1 MWYCGELFRGWC
13 GCGNGNVA
21 INLARVCADDMAVQV
36 SRQFYGECGFAA
48 SGGTGDDDG
57 GATGWAYVS
66 AMVLCNDT
74 GYLDDDF
81 CGFFHGGDRYVFVT
95 SVEVEAAGKYV
106 GAWQAFE

>member
-1 MWYCGELFRGWC
+1 MIWQCRCRASSMASVVLPLP
-13 GCGNGNVA
+13 VA
-21 INLARVCADDMAVQV
+21 PVMMMAVPP
-36 SRQFYGECGFAA
+36 
-48 SGGTGDDDG
+48 
-57 GATGWAYVS
+57 GWAYVS
-66 AMVLCNDT
+66 AMDLCNDT

>member
-1 MWYCGELFRGWC
+1 MVWYCGELVRGRC

-57 GATGWAYVS
+57 GATG
-66 AMVLCNDT
+66 T
-74 GYLDDDF
+74 GVCISD
-81 CGFFHGGDRYVFVT
+81 GFVQRYGLF
-95 SVEVEAAGKYV
+95 GR
-106 GAWQAFE
+106 

>member
-1 MWYCGELFRGWC
+1 MIWQCRCRASSIASVVLPLP
-13 GCGNGNVA
+13 VA
-21 INLARVCADDMAVQV
+21 PVMMMAVPPG
-36 SRQFYGECGFAA
+36 R
-48 SGGTGDDDG
+48 
-57 GATGWAYVS
+57 AYVS